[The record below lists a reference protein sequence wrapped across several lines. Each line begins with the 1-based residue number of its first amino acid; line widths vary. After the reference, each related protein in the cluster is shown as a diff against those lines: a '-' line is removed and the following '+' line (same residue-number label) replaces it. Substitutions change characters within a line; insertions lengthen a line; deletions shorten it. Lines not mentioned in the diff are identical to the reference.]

1 MTRLDNKSQASLHLE
16 FNSRDFPDSPVIKT
30 SPFNAEDMG
39 SIPDRGTK
47 IPHALRPKNQNI
59 RQKQYCNKFN
69 EDFKNSSHQK
79 KNLRKKKKQ
88 SNLYECVFT
97 F

>member
-1 MTRLDNKSQASLHLE
+1 MIMKTQLSRVMGQE
-16 FNSRDFPDSPVIKT
+16 FPGGPVIKT

-69 EDFKNSSHQK
+69 EDFKNSPQQSSPK
-79 KNLRKKKKQ
+79 K
-88 SNLYECVFT
+88 
-97 F
+97 

>member
-1 MTRLDNKSQASLHLE
+1 MGCLLQTVSKCLLSETKLDNKNQASLDLE

-39 SIPDRGTK
+39 SIPDQGTK

-59 RQKQYCNKFN
+59 R
-69 EDFKNSSHQK
+69 
-79 KNLRKKKKQ
+79 
-88 SNLYECVFT
+88 
-97 F
+97 